1 VQRRRDRSP
10 TSHVLRAAD
19 WHYQPPSE
27 GHWDEAVDSS
37 GHPRRH
43 WARLAAGLRRMG
55 YQEFSRR
62 WDAGQRLIQANG
74 VTYNVYGDPRGSA
87 RPWPMDLIPLAIDA
101 GEWAQIE
108 RAVVQRATLLN
119 TILADCYGSHRL
131 IRDGLIPPQ
140 LVFANPGFLRA
151 CHGITPPGG
160 VYLHNYAVDIARA
173 PNGAW
178 WVLSD
183 RTQAPSGAGYA
194 LENRLVSARTLPTIL
209 DRCHVQPLNHFFE
222 VMIESLLAL
231 APRRPANPRVVVLT
245 AGPNSE
251 TYFEHSFF
259 ARQWDFPLVVGAD
272 LTVRDNRVFLKTLAG
287 LNPVDVILRRLDDD
301 FCDPLEL
308 RGDSLLGVP
317 GLMQAARAG
326 NVFIANSL
334 GSGLVETSALMA
346 FLPGLCRH
354 ILGEDLRMP
363 SVATWWC
370 GHDEPRRQVLDD
382 LEHVVIKPAFPRFG
396 QRAEFPA
403 TMAGAARLDLAAR
416 ISARPEQYVA
426 QEQVDLSTTPVHT
439 HRGLEARHV
448 VLRVLATWDG
458 TSYAVLPGGL
468 ARVAT
473 GQQSLV
479 VSMQLGGGSKDTW
492 VLGHPEGSALEPR
505 QPAAEASYV
514 SATEL
519 SSRVADNLFW
529 LGRYAER
536 LEASARLIRV
546 LLPGVSGQSEQG
558 RHAPVET
565 ILHFLRGLNLLPA
578 EYRHAAATKQ
588 WWSLQRLLA
597 EMVFDTTHPSG
608 IGWSLKEVRRLS
620 WEVKERLSPDTWR
633 VLQQL
638 EGIFA
643 EPPPT
648 NPDRRYLAA
657 LAKLDDVVIMLSA
670 FAGLLAEN
678 PTRGHGW
685 RFLSIGRR
693 MERALQMLELLRVG
707 VALAP
712 FPDDPCL
719 EVLLHV
725 ADSSTTYRSR
735 YLAAIRTRY
744 VLELLLADESNPRSV
759 AFQVAALLE
768 RVHNLPR
775 QDVSAA
781 SPASAAG
788 ASVSGAS
795 ASVEHA
801 LAKRLRQLVR
811 DANIDDIKRRDASG
825 KRLALEA
832 HLQSIRNGVTDL
844 SDALT
849 ARYLNHSAPSRLR
862 SSL

>member
-1 VQRRRDRSP
+1 MSDQSH
-10 TSHVLRAAD
+10 TSRASRVAD
-19 WHYQPPSE
+19 WRYQPPPG
-27 GHWDEAVDSS
+27 GHWDEAVDAS
-37 GHPRRH
+37 GSTRAH
-43 WARLAAGLRRMG
+43 WTRLAATLRRMG
-55 YQEFSRR
+55 YKEFSRR
-62 WDAGQRLIQANG
+62 WDVGQRLIRANG
-74 VTYNVYGDPRGSA
+74 VTYNVYGDPRGTA

-101 GEWAQIE
+101 AEWARIE
-108 RAVVQRATLLN
+108 RAVIQRAMLFN

-131 IRDGLIPPQ
+131 LRDGLMPPD
-140 LVFANPGFLRA
+140 LVLANPSFLRA
-151 CHGITPPGG
+151 CHGVAPPGG

-178 WVLSD
+178 WVLAD

-194 LENRLVSARTLPTIL
+194 LENRLVSARTLPTVL
-209 DRCHVQPLNHFFE
+209 DRCHVQPLNQFFE
-222 VMIESLLAL
+222 TMIDSLLAL
-231 APRRPANPRVVVLT
+231 APRRPTNPRVVVLT

-272 LTVRDNRVFLKTLAG
+272 LTVRDSRVFLKTLAG

-317 GLMQAARAG
+317 GLLQAARAG

-334 GSGLVETSALMA
+334 GSGLVETPALMA
-346 FLPGLCRH
+346 FLPGLCRYL
-354 ILGEDLRMP
+354 LGEELRMP

-370 GHDEPRRQVLDD
+370 GHDQPRKEVLAN
-382 LEHVVIKPAFPRFG
+382 LERVVIKPAFPRFG
-396 QRAEFPA
+396 HRAEFPA
-403 TMAGAARLDLAAR
+403 TMSEDARRDLTAR
-416 ISARPEQYVA
+416 INARPDQYVA

-439 HRGLEARHV
+439 HRGLEPRHV
-448 VLRVLATWDG
+448 VLRVIAAWDG
-458 TSYAVLPGGL
+458 ASYSVLPGGL
-468 ARVAT
+468 TRVAT
-473 GQQSLV
+473 GQKSLV

-492 VLGHPEGSALEPR
+492 VLGRSTRTARQMR
-505 QPAAEASYV
+505 QPAPQASYV

-536 LEASARLIRV
+536 LEASARLFRV
-546 LLPGVSGQSEQG
+546 LLPGVSGESEQS
-558 RHAPVET
+558 RHAPVDT
-565 ILHFLRGLNLLPA
+565 IFHFLRGLDLLPA
-578 EYRHAAATKQ
+578 EYRHAVATKQ
-588 WWSLQRLLA
+588 WWNLQRILADLVFDEAHHSGIAWSLQQ
-597 EMVFDTTHPSG
+597 
-608 IGWSLKEVRRLS
+608 VRRLS

-643 EPPPT
+643 EPPAA
-648 NPDRRYLAA
+648 NHDRRYVAA
-657 LAKLDDVVIMLSA
+657 LTKLDDVVMMLSA

-693 MERALQMLELLRVG
+693 MERALQMLGLLRVG
-707 VALAP
+707 VASAP
-712 FPDDPCL
+712 YPDDPCL
-719 EVLLHV
+719 EVLLQV

-744 VLELLLADESNPRSV
+744 VLELLLEDENNPRSV
-759 AFQVAALLE
+759 AFQVAALQE
-768 RVHNLPR
+768 RVHDLPR
-775 QDVSAA
+775 D
-781 SPASAAG
+781 
-788 ASVSGAS
+788 
-795 ASVEHA
+795 HA
-801 LAKRLRQLVR
+801 DDTARPERTLATRLVALTRE
-811 DANIDDIKRRDASG
+811 ANLDEIQRRDAKG
-825 KRLALEA
+825 RRLALEA
-832 HLQSIRNGVTDL
+832 HLQTIRNGVTDL

-862 SSL
+862 SLA